1 MWIDLYLVA
10 AVVIAVSAWL
20 VSPRFQSID
29 PPGDVT
35 RMLWSAVAGTVW
47 PLVLIGVAQLY
58 AVRYLMRLLRPA
70 PAAEV
75 DLSPELP
82 LLDVSLRA

>member
-29 PPGDVT
+29 PPGDVA
-35 RMLWSAVAGTVW
+35 RMFWSAVAGALW
-47 PLVLIGVAQLY
+47 PLVLIGVAQVY
-58 AVRYLMRLLRPA
+58 AIGHLLRKLRPA
-70 PAAEV
+70 RSVELDLAAE
-75 DLSPELP
+75 PA